1 MEDPSPFEPQG
12 TFHYFKLAVEVVK
25 LNTVAMAEVAGN
37 TSATAFG
44 IAVTAMGGAIAVLPR
59 TSLVASM
66 VAALCSVGSLFLFAG
81 FLHLITGRSKGKEEF
96 MAFVRIF
103 ALTGIIDWLAVLPLA
118 GVLATMWSV
127 VVAIVAAEQVYALP
141 RGKATLSVLFS
152 VSALWVVTLVLLA
165 GPLGQLFEI
174 PGS

>member
-1 MEDPSPFEPQG
+1 MENPSQFEPQG
-12 TFHYFKLAVEVVK
+12 TFHCFKLAVQVVK
-25 LNTVAMAEVAGN
+25 LNRLAMAEVAGN
-37 TSATAFG
+37 TGAMRFG
-44 IAVTAMGGAIAVLPR
+44 IGVTAMGGAIAVLPH

-81 FLHLITGRSKGKEEF
+81 FFHLIAGRSKGKEEF
-96 MAFVRIF
+96 IAFVRIF

-118 GVLATMWSV
+118 GLLATMWSV
-127 VVAIVAAEQVYALP
+127 VVAIVAAEQVYELP